1 VEKDKIMTQP
11 LRPIDQ
17 YNEAFIVWNIYHQS
31 DELHVR
37 QISFISFISGPP
49 SIREHRINLL
59 LGPHAKTVIKAY
71 YARMEE

>member
-1 VEKDKIMTQP
+1 MTQP

-17 YNEAFIVWNIYHQS
+17 YNEAFVVWCTHHLN
-31 DELHVR
+31 DDLDVR
-37 QISFISFISGPP
+37 RVSFSSFISGPN
-49 SIREHRINLL
+49 SVREHRIDLL